1 MTARLNKYD
10 PAWDDPQLLKKKRK
24 VGIISVVVVLLVLI
38 ALTIVLGKPII
49 AAIRDKASFR
59 QWMQGTGFWKYPLMM
74 GIMALQVIIAFIP
87 GEPIEI
93 IAGYIF
99 GGWMG
104 MFLCLLGAALGSVVI
119 ILAVRKFGMKFV
131 SLFVSRE
138 QIQNLKFFRN
148 PKKRDATIFLLF
160 LIPGT
165 PKDILTYLAG
175 LVPIHLGKYLVITSI
190 ARVPSVITSTMGG
203 NLLGAKEY
211 RYAIIIFAATLVLT
225 LAATLLYQAHQK
237 KHGKDEED
245 EEEKAGDEAA
255 HPPANNAVQTEAV
268 KAEAPAEEASVP
280 EETHQIAAEPMIE
293 TPAAS
298 PAPDTI
304 GGGMEARGNDD
315 VPAQ

>member
-1 MTARLNKYD
+1 
-10 PAWDDPQLLKKKRK
+10 
-24 VGIISVVVVLLVLI
+24 VVVVLLVLI

-190 ARVPSVITSTMGG
+190 ARIPSVITSTIGG

-245 EEEKAGDEAA
+245 EEEKPGEE
-255 HPPANNAVQTEAV
+255 PALSPATDAVQTEAV

-280 EETHQIAAEPMIE
+280 EETNQIAAEPMIE

>member
-1 MTARLNKYD
+1 MTARLSKYD

-165 PKDILTYLAG
+165 PKDILTYGAG
-175 LVPIHLGKYLVITSI
+175 LTKMSLPTWLLICGV
-190 ARVPSVITSTMGG
+190 ARIPSVITSTMSGSA
-203 NLLGAKEY
+203 LGAK
-211 RYAIIIFAATLVLT
+211 RYGFAAIVFGITVLIS
-225 LAATLLYQAHQK
+225 LGGVLLYRKLSKQ
-237 KHGKDEED
+237 
-245 EEEKAGDEAA
+245 
-255 HPPANNAVQTEAV
+255 
-268 KAEAPAEEASVP
+268 
-280 EETHQIAAEPMIE
+280 
-293 TPAAS
+293 
-298 PAPDTI
+298 
-304 GGGMEARGNDD
+304 GGGKKPEK
-315 VPAQ
+315 